1 MTPRSKNSERF
12 SNAHCGQCLFF
23 KSPGCPMSTLE
34 DVKERR
40 DAACSSFYALADRL
54 SLERRVGASKEYRRA
69 KKELEQFE

>member
-1 MTPRSKNSERF
+1 MMPQNKNTERF
-12 SNAHCGQCLFF
+12 SNARCGACLFF

-54 SLERRVGASKEYRRA
+54 SLERRVQANRSKKRFLRMVED
-69 KKELEQFE
+69 L